1 MRNFKRAIAKVALIL
16 VGCLFFVSAHAQLGR
31 GCYVG
36 GVLYTTNT
44 SNGNRFFY
52 RSPGNITNS
61 CGYTPTGNDGN
72 CRLYN
77 SGPLGNNNSYTLY
90 YDAFSNDWAEII
102 CPIDDQV
109 WLLIVSIA
117 GFSIWKFRKVA
128 YILS

>member
-1 MRNFKRAIAKVALIL
+1 MGNFKRVKTSVCLIL
-16 VGCLFFVSAHAQLGR
+16 LISLFYESAHAQLGR

-44 SNGNRFFY
+44 SKGNRFFY
-52 RSPGNITNS
+52 RSPGNITNV

-90 YDAFSNDWAEII
+90 SDAFSNDWAEIN
-102 CPIDDQV
+102 CPIDDYV
-109 WLLIVSIA
+109 WLLMLSAVGLSV
-117 GFSIWKFRKVA
+117 WRFRKVTFA
-128 YILS
+128 